1 MSTQMS
7 EEEIREIAMQRVRA
21 KKGFYSH
28 LTAYI
33 LVNLMLIAIWYFTG
47 AHYFWPMW
55 VLLFW
60 GIGVIVNGVT
70 VFTRRDLGWEKREIE
85 KEVEKIKKSKG

>member
-1 MSTQMS
+1 MTQMS
-7 EEEIREIAMQRVRA
+7 EEEIRRIATQRVQA
-21 KKGFYSH
+21 KKGFYAH
-28 LTAYI
+28 LTAYV

-47 AHYFWPMW
+47 AKYFWPMW

-70 VFTRRDLGWEKREIE
+70 VFIRRDIGWEKKEIE
-85 KEVEKIKKSKG
+85 KEMEKIKKRGG